1 MTVREAELPRD
12 STTTVPTLETVGSE
26 TESAPQPKDRVSI
39 PAPGLRRK
47 AFYLLNLWLAFHLFA
62 IIICPA
68 SVEPSSAIVRAGFRL
83 VSPYS
88 YFLYLDHG
96 FHYFVPDP
104 GASTLVDYS
113 AELPDGTIKTGR
125 IPSRTTF
132 PRLLYH
138 RYFMLSEFLGN
149 GPEELTPLVERAL
162 ARQICQETGAT
173 KVSLKKI
180 VHQIARE
187 ESIVRGMTLSDT
199 SLFTES
205 DLGTYT
211 VEELRSPYEPKP
223 VDSEQDPEFG
233 FEMSD
238 ERTEQR

>member
-1 MTVREAELPRD
+1 MTVHEAKLPRD
-12 STTTVPTLETVGSE
+12 SATIVPALETIESE
-26 TESAPQPKDRVSI
+26 PQTRPQQQVRASI
-39 PAPGLRRK
+39 PARGLRRK

-68 SVEPSSAIVRAGFRL
+68 SVEPSSAIVRTGFRL
-83 VSPYS
+83 ISPYS
-88 YFLYLDHG
+88 YLLYLDHG

-113 AELPDGTIKTGR
+113 AELPDGSIKTGR

-162 ARQICQETGAT
+162 ARQICKETGAT

-187 ESIVRGMTLSDT
+187 ESIVRGMTLGDA
-199 SLFTES
+199 SLFTET

-211 VEELRSPYEPKP
+211 TEQLSLPYEPP
-223 VDSEQDPEFG
+223 PGDSEQDSDPRS
-233 FEMSD
+233 EMLD
-238 ERTEQR
+238 ERTERQ